1 VTADQGEMCQF
12 ELNLSAQ
19 ELRKGRFPEVI
30 AGAPPVIKVKGGTCR
45 VEVVLERLR
54 NRFEPTA

>member
-1 VTADQGEMCQF
+1 MTADQDEMCQF

-30 AGAPPVIKVKGGTCR
+30 AVAPPVIKVKGGTCR
-45 VEVVLERLR
+45 VEVVLERIR
-54 NRFEPTA
+54 NRLEPTA